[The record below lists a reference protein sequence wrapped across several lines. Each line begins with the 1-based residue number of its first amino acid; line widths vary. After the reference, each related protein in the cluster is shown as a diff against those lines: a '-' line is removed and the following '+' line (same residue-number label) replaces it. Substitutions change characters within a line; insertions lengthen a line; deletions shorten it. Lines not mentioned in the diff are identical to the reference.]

1 MKKIL
6 FLLFSILSLSACA
19 QTNNTTDT
27 LTVKYIKPLSG
38 VLNITFPDGSVQTTA
53 QKGGTVTTFGFTNT
67 PGISGTV
74 TNLTTSPNLT
84 LAVDTNSKFK
94 TQTQARADTNKL
106 HNEMVQLSNKN
117 WPSGGAGFYPYNGSQ
132 GYGTQYL
139 TSGSGDTLLLT
150 RGGTAKNLTLTGI
163 TNFTGSIVTSVSSN
177 NAIQG
182 TSGNGNGI
190 VGIST
195 SFFGGNFSSTNGNGI
210 IATSTTST
218 AAIFQ
223 SSGIYPIALFDSAT
237 IIKLSIDLH
246 GNVLQ
251 ANNHTGTI
259 TDTLINKKQA
269 RALIGSSGGGN
280 IWPSGSARILY

>member
-94 TQTQARADTNKL
+94 KIGRA
-106 HNEMVQLSNKN
+106 HV
-117 WPSGGAGFYPYNGSQ
+117 
-132 GYGTQYL
+132 
-139 TSGSGDTLLLT
+139 
-150 RGGTAKNLTLTGI
+150 
-163 TNFTGSIVTSVSSN
+163 
-177 NAIQG
+177 
-182 TSGNGNGI
+182 
-190 VGIST
+190 
-195 SFFGGNFSSTNGNGI
+195 
-210 IATSTTST
+210 
-218 AAIFQ
+218 
-223 SSGIYPIALFDSAT
+223 
-237 IIKLSIDLH
+237 
-246 GNVLQ
+246 
-251 ANNHTGTI
+251 
-259 TDTLINKKQA
+259 
-269 RALIGSSGGGN
+269 
-280 IWPSGSARILY
+280 